1 MMEAIGRYKS
11 SGRFLRALEAEKY
24 FRGENTE
31 ITRKTVLKARKIET
45 RDEKGRRRVR
55 SGVEDVV
62 GNRIG
67 SGFLYRFICQENQ
80 MLLQNGC
87 LLPENIKA
95 RLGADFD
102 RQLEMLGER
111 ALVQGTAW
119 GFWNNGRLEVIEEAR
134 DWLSG
139 FFPIEDEMTGK
150 IRAGVQFWQSD
161 VRRGMY
167 IRLFEENGVTIYRAE
182 NGKGAE
188 EAVPRQCYRHVKR
201 TDALGKSVTAAGNW
215 GSVPLIP
222 LYANAERRSEFTL
235 TIKAKIDAYDRIM
248 SDFADNLDRAND
260 VYWVLNNFGG
270 TTEDIAEMLAEI
282 NRLKAVANISD
293 GAGGATA
300 EPRTI
305 EVPYQARRTALM
317 LLEKALYADAMAL
330 DTTALTGGSLTN
342 VAIRAACA
350 NLNLKCDRYEWE
362 VFAFVQKLLALLG
375 MQTEKIRF
383 QRQMIANEQETVQ
396 TIYLMRQDI
405 DRATALRLNPLL
417 QPEEVEALLKARSE

>member
-1 MMEAIGRYKS
+1 
-11 SGRFLRALEAEKY
+11 
-24 FRGENTE
+24 
-31 ITRKTVLKARKIET
+31 
-45 RDEKGRRRVR
+45 
-55 SGVEDVV
+55 
-62 GNRIG
+62 
-67 SGFLYRFICQENQ
+67 
-80 MLLQNGC
+80 
-87 LLPENIKA
+87 
-95 RLGADFD
+95 
-102 RQLEMLGER
+102 
-111 ALVQGTAW
+111 
-119 GFWNNGRLEVIEEAR
+119 
-134 DWLSG
+134 
-139 FFPIEDEMTGK
+139 
-150 IRAGVQFWQSD
+150 
-161 VRRGMY
+161 MY

-182 NGKGAE
+182 NGKDAE

-235 TIKAKIDAYDRIM
+235 AIKAKIDAYDRIM